1 METKPFTRTSPVF
14 ALFVF
19 LCKQTTLQDK
29 GIRRKGIALPLPVL
43 LSFANQFK
51 KKYHCKTLKT

>member
-29 GIRRKGIALPLPVL
+29 GIRRKGIALPLPFVL
-43 LSFANQFK
+43 LFTNQFQK
-51 KKYHCKTLKT
+51 NITVKP

>member
-51 KKYHCKTLKT
+51 KNITVKP